1 MKRLTAILL
10 ALTMV
15 FTPVFFQSFS
25 TDVSAANVETY
36 IGDLKV
42 SKVNNLWVEPT
53 TNVMI
58 LLTPGQSINALYYT
72 RLIAVY
78 DSASGSY
85 IVTEKVA
92 THRSSTST
100 VPTNGIGL
108 AFNYA
113 PISGNSYSNTFAKD
127 NWPVWQKI
135 RVGDKLKLSGIDVA
149 NKTVST
155 SGTWASSDFV
165 SNAKVSVTTVRDS
178 SKPKTAYSDKT
189 IVCMG
194 DSVTAG
200 GGWTEDLSDTFNAN
214 FINAG
219 FGGDTSTNYYNYRY
233 QTYVASH
240 NPDIV
245 FVEFG
250 INDLLSVSTTAAMP
264 GAITTYKNTLKNIYN
279 ANKNIGAKTVFVTP
293 NNIKVASLEKAIHT
307 SSSYGSLQNYIDA
320 FLQGM
325 ADVAAETGS
334 HFINVYQMWKDKG
347 LAPTNLIDTTHP
359 NGVGYDAN
367 VELLTNYLTA
377 NMNDICGVSGGNDN
391 TQTGGIVTTEA
402 GNIYFSQINNLW
414 NTTPA
419 NNQCFI
425 VTPGQTLNGLYYD
438 KLYAVYDSSKGGYVV
453 KKKVATH
460 RSYSQYIGTNEIGIA
475 ISNQPADSNLGADF
489 CRKNYLVFQQ
499 AQVGDVI
506 KLHNVDL
513 TNKTISTS
521 GTWGSNF
528 TSNSYASLTT
538 YRDTSKNTAYSNKK
552 IVALGDSVTAG
563 GGWTEAISTEFN
575 CNVINVA
582 TPGDRTDEGLK
593 RFDSLVAVHNPD
605 IVFIKYALN
614 DCIQYTVTS
623 NTLPTFKANL
633 KSLYNKC
640 KALGA
645 TVIFMTTNDCNNSLD
660 SSRYTNFGGLDA
672 YLKTFQQAIRDV
684 AAETSGFC
692 IDVDSAWQKVSS
704 STTSYLMDTVHPN
717 DAGYDMDLSVIL
729 PYLRNN
735 MTAIAGSMGVSA
747 PSITVSASAPYG
759 SAVSASWGAVA
770 DATSY
775 KYEVTRW
782 MGEKNIT
789 DSAVVYSGTTT
800 STSISIPAQTMGKY
814 LDVKI
819 TAVGS
824 DSESSATKTVMLNPA
839 NEYPTDI
846 QYIPLVEING
856 SVLTSTSMI
865 WTASKGS
872 TFTSVYWAV
881 AVCSP
886 NKDGTYTVTAKYEN
900 GASKSVSVSGN
911 DLLFAIHSG
920 YTNAKYADA
929 IKVGDILEFCGVY
942 LSASN
947 TVNGR
952 AYVKV
957 NGGISLA
964 PGDITIKVPDIS
976 KDDNFIMG
984 VDTGVK
990 GNDVKAMFNE
1000 EAKYIS
1006 IRDLAGTEVTNTVVG
1021 TGYTVNLVVDGAVKK
1036 SYTIVIKGDVTS
1048 DGLVSATDYI
1058 SVKGVLNNTLTLEG
1072 AFEKAGDYDNSGAIS
1087 SSDYIAIKLDIAAA

>member
-1 MKRLTAILL
+1 
-10 ALTMV
+10 MV
-15 FTPVFFQSFS
+15 VTPLCFKP
-25 TDVSAANVETY
+25 TTKASAANVETY

-42 SKVNNLWVEPT
+42 SKVNNLWVDPT

-100 VPTNGIGL
+100 VPSNGIGL

-113 PISGNSYSNTFAKD
+113 PISGNSYSNQFAKD
-127 NWPVWQKI
+127 NWPIWQKI
-135 RVGDKLKLSGIDVA
+135 RVGDKLKLSGIDVT

-178 SKPKTAYSDKT
+178 STPKTAYSDKT

-233 QTYVASH
+233 QTYVAAH

-250 INDLLSVSTTAAMP
+250 INDLLSVSTTANMP

-279 ANKNIGAKTVFVTP
+279 ANKNIGAKTIFVTP

-320 FLQGM
+320 FLKGM
-325 ADVAAETGS
+325 EDVAKETGS

-367 VELLTNYLTA
+367 LELLTTYLTA
-377 NMNDICGVSGGNDN
+377 NMNDICDVQGGTTTPSNP
-391 TQTGGIVTTEA
+391 TGGIVTNEA

-414 NTTPA
+414 NTDPA

-425 VTPGQTLNGLYYD
+425 VTPGNTLNGLYYD
-438 KLYAVYDSSKGGYVV
+438 KLYAVYDSAKGGYVV

-475 ISNQPADSNLGADF
+475 ISNQPADSNKGADF

-640 KALGA
+640 TALGA
-645 TVIFMTTNDCNNSLD
+645 TVVFMTTNDCNNSLD

-672 YLKTFQQAIRDV
+672 YLKQYQQAIRDV

-747 PSITVSASAPYG
+747 PSITVANTAKYG
-759 SAVSASWGAVA
+759 SAVSANWNAV
-770 DATSY
+770 DGATSY
-775 KYEVTRW
+775 KYEVTKW

-789 DSAVVYSGTTT
+789 TSSVVYSGTTS
-800 STSISIPAQTMGKY
+800 STSIMVPAQNDGKY
-814 LDVKI
+814 LDVKV
-819 TAVGS
+819 TAVGA
-824 DSESSATKTVMLNPA
+824 DSEGSATKTVLLGYPEDYPA
-839 NEYPTDI
+839 DI
-846 QYIPLVEING
+846 EYIPLAEING
-856 SVLTSTSMI
+856 SVLASTSTV
-865 WTASKGS
+865 WTSSKGS
-872 TFTSVYWAV
+872 TFTSVYWTALL
-881 AVCSP
+881 CTP
-886 NKDGTYTVTAKYEN
+886 NKDGTYTVSEKYEN
-900 GASKSVSVSGN
+900 GASKSITVSGN
-911 DLLFAIHSG
+911 NILYATPSG
-920 YTNAKYADA
+920 YTNHKYAA
-929 IKVGDILEFCGVY
+929 AAKVGDTIEFCGLY

-947 TVNGR
+947 TISGR
-952 AYVKV
+952 AYVKF
-957 NGGISLA
+957 NGGKALH
-964 PGDITIKVPDIS
+964 PTDLTL
-976 KDDNFIMG
+976 KDTTVALKNDLL
-984 VDTGVK
+984 TGVK
-990 GNDVKAMFNE
+990 TNVSADSIKAMFNE
-1000 EAKYIS
+1000 ESSYIVVKN
-1006 IRDLAGTEVTNTVVG
+1006 ANGAVVTSGVVG
-1021 TGYTVNLVVDGAVKK
+1021 TGFTVNLVVENAVVK
-1036 SYTIVIKGDVTS
+1036 SYAVVIKGDLTS
-1048 DGLVSATDYI
+1048 DGMVSATDYI
-1058 SVKGVLNNTLTLEG
+1058 SIKGALNNTLTLSG
-1072 AFEKAGDYDNSGAIS
+1072 AFKEAGDIDASGEIS
-1087 SSDYIAIKLDIAAA
+1087 SADYISIKLEISAA

>member
-1 MKRLTAILL
+1 MKRFLAILL

-15 FTPVFFQSFS
+15 FTPLYFKP
-25 TDVSAANVETY
+25 TTKASAATVETY

-42 SKVNNLWVEPT
+42 SKVNDLWVDPT

-92 THRSSTST
+92 THRSSTSK
-100 VPTNGIGL
+100 VPENGIGL

-165 SNAKVSVTTVRDS
+165 SNAKVSVTTVRDN

-264 GAITTYKNTLKNIYN
+264 GAITTYKNTLRNIYE
-279 ANKNIGAKTVFVTP
+279 ANKNIGAKTIFVTP

-367 VELLTNYLTA
+367 VELLTNYLTT
-377 NMNDICGVSGGNDN
+377 NMNDICDVSGGN
-391 TQTGGIVTTEA
+391 TQTGGIVTKEA

-425 VTPGQTLNGLYYD
+425 VTPGNTLNGLYYD

-460 RSYSQYIGTNEIGIA
+460 RSYSQAIGANEIGIA

-513 TNKTISTS
+513 TNNTISTS
-521 GTWGSNF
+521 GTWGSDF

-538 YRDTSKNTAYSNKK
+538 YRDTSKNTAYSNKT

-582 TPGDRTDEGLK
+582 TPGDRTDEGIK
-593 RFDSLVAVHNPD
+593 RFDSLVAPHNPD
-605 IVFIKYALN
+605 IVLIKYALN

-623 NTLPTFKANL
+623 NTLPNFKANL
-633 KSLYNKC
+633 KTLYDKC

-672 YLKTFQQAIRDV
+672 YLKTFQQGIRDV

-735 MTAIAGSMGVSA
+735 MTAIAGSTGPSA
-747 PSITVSASAPYG
+747 PAITAPTSADYG
-759 SAVSASWGAVA
+759 SAISVTWGAV
-770 DATSY
+770 DGATSY
-775 KYEVTRW
+775 KYEVTRH
-782 MGEKNIT
+782 MGEKGIT
-789 DSAVVYSGTTT
+789 DTSVVYSGTTT
-800 STSISIPAQTMGKY
+800 STSVMIPAQTAGKY
-814 LDVKI
+814 LDVKV
-819 TAVGS
+819 TAVTSAG
-824 DSESSATKTVMLNPA
+824 EGSATKTIMIGYPA
-839 NEYPTDI
+839 AYPSDIEYVA
-846 QYIPLVEING
+846 LAEING
-856 SVLTSTSMI
+856 SVLNSTSMV
-865 WTASKGS
+865 WTGSKGS
-872 TFTSVYWAV
+872 TFSSVYWTV
-881 AVCSP
+881 LVCTP
-886 NKDGTYTVTAKYEN
+886 NKDGTYAVSQKYEN
-900 GASKSVSVSGN
+900 GASKSVTVSGN
-911 DLLFAIHSG
+911 DLLYAVHSG
-920 YTNAKYADA
+920 YANHSYAA
-929 IKVGDILEFCGVY
+929 AAKVGDTIEFCGLY

-947 TVNGR
+947 TISPK
-952 AYVKV
+952 AYVKF
-957 NGGISLA
+957 NGGKALH
-964 PGDITIKVPDIS
+964 PTELTL
-976 KDDNFIMG
+976 KDNSVQFKNDML
-984 VDTGVK
+984 TGVK
-990 GNDVKAMFNE
+990 VNVSVASIKAMFNE
-1000 EAKYIS
+1000 EATYITVKDAS
-1006 IRDLAGTEVTNTVVG
+1006 GNAVTDGIAGTG
-1021 TGYTVNLVVDGAVKK
+1021 FTVNLVVDGAVID
-1036 SYTIVIKGDVTS
+1036 SYAIVVLGDVTS
-1048 DGLVSATDYI
+1048 DGAVSATDYI
-1058 SVKGVLNNTLTLEG
+1058 TIKGALNNTVNLTG
-1072 AFEKAGDYDNSGAIS
+1072 AFKEAGDYDASGEIS
-1087 SSDYIAIKLDIAAA
+1087 SADYIAIKLAIAAA